1 MSLIERRLTGS
12 HMTVHSI
19 GAALLLI
26 GATFTAACSR
36 DVGAVTPQQVE
47 SDYGISGA
55 HAGVVTTAEGKVRGT
70 LVPVT
75 LADGRQG
82 QLLIPPR
89 SQTEPH
95 GVYLHDDQGLHP
107 IELSPGT
114 TRRDLQTAPRV
125 VARRAEPAHANK
137 RSWEQEALIIGGA
150 AGGGAGIGA
159 LAGGKKGAGIGA
171 AVGGVGG
178 LIYDLAT
185 KK

>member
-1 MSLIERRLTGS
+1 MR
-12 HMTVHSI
+12 VHRIAS
-19 GAALLLI
+19 AVLFT
-26 GATFTAACSR
+26 GATFAAACSR

-47 SDYGISGA
+47 NEYGVAGA
-55 HAGVVTTAEGKVRGT
+55 HAGVVETADGKVRGT

-75 LADGRQG
+75 LADGRQA

-89 SQTEPH
+89 SRTEPH

-107 IELSPGT
+107 IELTPGT
-114 TRRDLQTAPRV
+114 TRSQMQTAPRV
-125 VARRAEPAHANK
+125 VARRPEPAHANK

-178 LIYDLAT
+178 VIYDLAT

>member
-1 MSLIERRLTGS
+1 MNVQKIMSAVLLT
-12 HMTVHSI
+12 
-19 GAALLLI
+19 
-26 GATFTAACSR
+26 GATFGTACSR

-47 SDYGISGA
+47 DDYGISGA
-55 HAGVVTTAEGKVRGT
+55 HPGVVTTANGQVRGT

-75 LADGRQG
+75 LADGRTG

-89 SQTEPH
+89 SRTEPH

-114 TRRDLQTAPRV
+114 TRNEMQTAPRV
-125 VARRAEPAHANK
+125 VARRAEPAHANR

-159 LAGGKKGAGIGA
+159 LAGGKKGAGVGA

-185 KK
+185 RK

>member
-1 MSLIERRLTGS
+1 MKVQKIMSAVLLTG
-12 HMTVHSI
+12 V
-19 GAALLLI
+19 
-26 GATFTAACSR
+26 TFGTACSR

-47 SDYGISGA
+47 DEYGVSGA
-55 HAGVVTTAEGKVRGT
+55 HSGVVTTADGPVRGT

-75 LADGRQG
+75 LADGRTG

-89 SQTEPH
+89 SPTEPH

-107 IELSPGT
+107 VELSPGT
-114 TRRDLQTAPRV
+114 TRSEMQTAPRV
-125 VARRAEPAHANK
+125 VARQAEPAHAHK

-159 LAGGKKGAGIGA
+159 LAGGKKGAGVGA

-178 LIYDLAT
+178 LIYDMT
-185 KK
+185 TRK